1 MKRNGSPTF
10 AALLALAGGLS
21 AAEPAKAPAKVTGAI
36 PETALNNI
44 TLTAAAEKRLGIQVV
59 NAERRR
65 VPRAR
70 LFAGEVMLPLPA
82 SKAGVAT
89 QSLAAILPQLSP
101 SEIVRIAESQTDAD
115 GRVAAAQTQLEGARK
130 TLERAAQLLRDQAG
144 SQRAV
149 DDARTQVDVTDA
161 ALQAAKARRE
171 LLGPALL
178 PGGKL
183 PRVWVRVP
191 IYAGDVADVDANS
204 EGRVGGFS
212 GRPGETSLAAKLVA
226 NPPATRSSSPAT
238 DFFYEVENADGG
250 LRIGGRVGIT
260 LPLKSS
266 AETLVIPWS
275 AVVHDI
281 QGGTWVYQ
289 RTAPLTYARQRVQ
302 VSHVVGKDC
311 ALASGVKPG
320 DAIVTD
326 GVAELFGTEFGS
338 GK

>member
-1 MKRNGSPTF
+1 
-10 AALLALAGGLS
+10 
-21 AAEPAKAPAKVTGAI
+21 
-36 PETALNNI
+36 
-44 TLTAAAEKRLGIQVV
+44 
-59 NAERRR
+59 
-65 VPRAR
+65 
-70 LFAGEVMLPLPA
+70 MLPLPA
-82 SKAGVAT
+82 SNPGSTA
-89 QSLAAILPQLSP
+89 QSLVAILPQLSP
-101 SEIVRIAESQTDAD
+101 AEIVRIAESQTDAD
-115 GRVAAAQTQLEGARK
+115 GRVVAAQTQLEGARK
-130 TLERAAQLLRDQAG
+130 TLDRAAQLLRDQAG

-149 DDARTQVDVTDA
+149 DDARTLADVADA
-161 ALQAAKARRE
+161 TLQAAKARRE

-178 PGGKL
+178 PGGEL
-183 PRVWVRVP
+183 VRVWVRVP
-191 IYAGDVADVDANS
+191 IYAGDVADVDSTS

-212 GRPGETSLAAKLVA
+212 GRPGETSRVAKSVL
-226 NPPATRSSSPAT
+226 NPPVTRSSSPAV
-238 DFFYEVENADGG
+238 DSFWEVENPDGG

-311 ALASGVKPG
+311 ALVSGVKPG
-320 DAIVTD
+320 DAVVTD